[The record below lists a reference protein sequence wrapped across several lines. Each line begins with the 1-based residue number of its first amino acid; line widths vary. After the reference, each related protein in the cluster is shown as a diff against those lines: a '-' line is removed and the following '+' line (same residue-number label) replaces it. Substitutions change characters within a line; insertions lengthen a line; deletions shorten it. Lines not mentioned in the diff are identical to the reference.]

1 MIAFGQHQLELFF
14 GIRIEV
20 HQLRRLGLHLH
31 RMQQLAIH
39 PKAHFHRRGI
49 SRTLAGQANAD
60 HIFGIPIHPMRSL
73 DGAAVDP
80 PHSFIFRVIFRFD
93 RTRRQWIAT
102 DRPRRDALSRTQILI
117 HQHRRDRQHI
127 ANIVEPVAGIVA
139 GEITLRVEVHR
150 QQVADRIGILVA
162 IQSPGS
168 HAAGVGLDAR
178 IRPVE
183 LSGQKAEESI
193 KIRLRHSRQPFGRHL
208 PIAYLLDDPV
218 PSIAAFHQ
226 GRRSTKWSEVQVSRG
241 HPVVV
246 ATGAIAR
253 KNGLNRLVEAAG
265 RLGCG
270 EG

>member
-20 HQLRRLGLHLH
+20 HQLRRLGFHLH

-80 PHSFIFRVIFRFD
+80 PHSLIFRVIFRLD
-93 RTRRQWIAT
+93 WTRRQRIAT
-102 DRPRRDALSRTQILI
+102 DRPRRDALSRTQILF
-117 HQHRRDRQHI
+117 HKHRRDRQHI

-168 HAAGVGLDAR
+168 HAAGVGLHAR
-178 IRPVE
+178 IGLFE
-183 LSGQKAEESI
+183 LTRHKSQESI
-193 KIRLRHSRQPFGRHL
+193 DIRLRRARQALGRHFSV
-208 PIAYLLDDPV
+208 ADLLDDTV
-218 PSIAAFHQ
+218 PRLATFHK
-226 GRRSTKWSEVQVSRG
+226 GTRRAERRQIQVARS
-241 HPVVV
+241 HPVIV
-246 ATGAIAR
+246 ATGATAC
-253 KNGLNRLVEAAG
+253 KNRLDCLVEAD
-265 RLGCG
+265 
-270 EG
+270 